1 MDYKDKIVVLVTG
14 TLIKPWVNNWKEC
27 EQTWIPKLREL
38 GYTVMVALGDESLDD
53 YYKIDGNIIYFKT
66 ADTKLGLYD
75 KSVRLP
81 IRWILEKTQYQYYFR
96 IDSDSFVHPERFDK
110 MVKENLEE
118 FPNLDYMG
126 CCTPYK
132 VWDPFIPHREWV
144 IENNSFASGVGYFIS
159 KRAMEIANKCMRI
172 EKDIEYQVDDW
183 VLGRAMWENGIP
195 LLHDSRI
202 LFESK
207 YHILMDDPMGV
218 GVPDIVDSTSSLAI
232 QHYMNG
238 HMVEAVKKLGW
249 YSE

>member
-53 YYKIDGNIIYFKT
+53 YYKIDGNIIYFKA
-66 ADTKLGLYD
+66 ADTKMGLYD

-81 IRWILEKTQYQYYFR
+81 IKWILEETQYQYYFR

-110 MVKENLEE
+110 MMKENLEE
-118 FPNLDYMG
+118 LSNLDYMG
-126 CCTPYK
+126 CCTPYRR
-132 VWDPFIPHREWV
+132 WNPFIPHREWV
-144 IENNSFASGVGYFIS
+144 NENDSFASGVGYFVS

-172 EKDIEYQVDDW
+172 ENDIEYQIDDW
-183 VLGRAMWENGIP
+183 VLGRAMWENRIP

-207 YHILMDDPMGV
+207 HLILINDPMGV
-218 GVPDIVDSTSSLAI
+218 GVPDIADTTSHLAI

-238 HMVEAVKKLGW
+238 HMVEAAKKLGW